1 MYENVKR
8 RWIIRP
14 AGAGK
19 GEDGEQRCTATVTWR
34 CVWHKFTVIK
44 GLIEG
49 KCRADVK
56 SFNIAFLEVG
66 VCAKNWDAGKGG
78 GGHVRARARLGE
90 RANTTS

>member
-1 MYENVKR
+1 MLPKYVACVCVGVCFPFSGKK

-14 AGAGK
+14 AADEEGGGK
-19 GEDGEQRCTATVTWR
+19 RRCTATVTWR

-56 SFNIAFLEVG
+56 SFNIAFLQV
-66 VCAKNWDAGKGG
+66 W
-78 GGHVRARARLGE
+78 
-90 RANTTS
+90 